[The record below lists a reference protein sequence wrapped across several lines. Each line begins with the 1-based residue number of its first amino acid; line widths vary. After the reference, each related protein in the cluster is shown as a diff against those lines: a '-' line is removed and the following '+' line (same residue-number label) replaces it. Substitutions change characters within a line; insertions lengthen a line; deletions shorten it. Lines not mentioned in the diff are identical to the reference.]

1 MVSSDKTPTPN
12 LAFRPGDQP
21 TPPRKPMM
29 MRQHVLD
36 KGVEMMQ
43 SLKLIQNLAKTYG
56 KFWCTWQVDQG
67 DRLPLRVPARM
78 MSPQPVNG
86 GRRRRQMQVKGV
98 QVEELYSLD
107 LNSLNNL
114 RPVYGLIFLFKW
126 CPAVCALLRLRS
138 RRNSSPPMPCLMI
151 IIPVGYALL
160 CMGYPSS
167 DLEVETQ
174 EEDEICWLQ
183 FGRYFA
189 RGLIERDDYALE
201 LAMGN
206 MGGQRRSGEIKK
218 SKR

>member
-1 MVSSDKTPTPN
+1 MSWCTIESD
-12 LAFRPGDQP
+12 
-21 TPPRKPMM
+21 PR
-29 MRQHVLD
+29 VFT
-36 KGVEMMQ
+36 E
-43 SLKLIQNLAKTYG
+43 LIQ
-56 KFWCTWQVDQG
+56 
-67 DRLPLRVPARM
+67 
-78 MSPQPVNG
+78 
-86 GRRRRQMQVKGV
+86 QMQVKGV

-126 CPAVCALLRLRS
+126 CPA
-138 RRNSSPPMPCLMI
+138 
-151 IIPVGYALL
+151 GYALL